1 MLDCFDGLITLDD
14 TCAGNDADA
23 LPLQSIGINETF
35 LAAITGK
42 EDMPDKLLAQVETW
56 ARNYLGVD
64 VLTRYGSQVRA
75 TTMVDRMHLGEL
87 SQDPVTAPLLGT
99 RGGIVIEINPAS
111 SNLAAMLLSIAY
123 NGTAQTVTVYDLSDG
138 STVTTIAGVSA
149 KRNIRLAL
157 PANARK
163 SRYLIATDGTDY
175 GNVLLPGAASGC
187 GSCGDGWTSG
197 VARAYG
203 SRLSTALPVITSNLN
218 TVGHTSGLSV
228 DITVACDHAQWL
240 CEMRASLALPYL
252 YKVGQGIMDRAMQA
266 GDRMNNVVS
275 NEKLLAARAEQYQA
289 EYEKAIGAIVNRAVV
304 PSDGICFVCNSPS
317 RIVTAIP

>member
-14 TCAGNDADA
+14 TCAGDDADA
-23 LPLQSIGINETF
+23 LPLQSLGINETF

-42 EDMPDKLLAQVETW
+42 EDMPAKMIAQVETW
-56 ARNYLGVD
+56 ARNYISVD
-64 VLTRYGSQVRA
+64 VLQRYGSQVRA

-87 SQDPVTAPLLGT
+87 SQDAVTPPLAGT
-99 RGGIVIEINPAS
+99 RGGIVVEISPAS
-111 SNLAAMLLSIAY
+111 SNLAATLLSIAY
-123 NGTAQTVTVYDLSDG
+123 NGAAQTVTVYDLSDG
-138 STVTTIAGVSA
+138 STVATVTGVST
-149 KRNIRLAL
+149 KRNIRLSL
-157 PANARK
+157 PAHARK
-163 SRYLIATDGTDY
+163 SSYLIATDGTDY

-203 SRLSTALPVITSNLN
+203 ARLSTALPVTMANLS

-252 YKVGQGIMDRAMQA
+252 YKVGQGIMDRAIQA

-289 EYEKAIGAIVNRAVV
+289 EYEKAIEAIVKRAVV
-304 PSDGICFVCNSPS
+304 PSDGICFVCNSTS
-317 RIVTAIP
+317 RIVTVIP

>member
-1 MLDCFDGLITLDD
+1 MLDCFNGLITLDD

-23 LPLQSIGINETF
+23 LPLQSLGINETF

-42 EDMPDKLLAQVETW
+42 EDMPAKMLEQVETW
-56 ARNYLGVD
+56 ARNYMSVD
-64 VLTRYGSQVRA
+64 VLQRYGSQVRA
-75 TTMVDRMHLGEL
+75 TTMVDRMHLGAL
-87 SQDPVTAPLLGT
+87 SQDAVTPPLAGT
-99 RGGIVIEINPAS
+99 RGGIVIEINPAT
-111 SNLAAMLLSIAY
+111 SNLAATLLSVSY
-123 NGTAQTVTVYDLSDG
+123 NGAAQTVTVYDLGDG
-138 STVTTIAGVSA
+138 SIVTTVTGVSA
-149 KRNIRLAL
+149 KRNVRIAL
-157 PANARK
+157 PAHARK
-163 SRYLIATDGTDY
+163 SSYLIATDSADY

-187 GSCGDGWTSG
+187 GSCGDGWKSG

-203 SRLSTALPVITSNLN
+203 ARLSTVLPVITSNLT

-289 EYEKAIGAIVNRAVV
+289 EYEKAIGAIVKRAVV
-304 PSDGICFVCNSPS
+304 PSDGICFACNSPS